1 MWLRHR
7 TASCCWGKIFTYTKH
22 VSDKGPRSYQ
32 ECIQHKKHE
41 ALNQQNYE
49 HFSSTFDHS
58 PQDIQIK
65 FTIVYHF
72 IVTRMA
78 KIYQKISSDA

>member
-1 MWLRHR
+1 MYLI
-7 TASCCWGKIFTYTKH
+7 KDPDLIKNVYN
-22 VSDKGPRSYQ
+22 
-32 ECIQHKKHE
+32 IKKHE